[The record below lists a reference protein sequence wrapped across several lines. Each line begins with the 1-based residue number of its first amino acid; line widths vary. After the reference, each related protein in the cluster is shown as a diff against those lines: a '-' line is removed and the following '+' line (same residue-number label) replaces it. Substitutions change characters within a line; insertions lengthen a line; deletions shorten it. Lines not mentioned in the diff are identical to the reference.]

1 MSKEEFEAIKT
12 VDEYLRGMANQ
23 MTVRSIRNNDSASHE
38 EALFWV
44 NSFVRY
50 NNIYIKPYYYKNK
63 SIILIKIFFID
74 YED

>member
-23 MTVRSIRNNDSASHE
+23 MTVRSIRNNGIASHE
-38 EALFWV
+38 EAWFWV

-50 NNIYIKPYYYKNK
+50 NNIYIKAHKDFYNVK
-63 SIILIKIFFID
+63 
-74 YED
+74 